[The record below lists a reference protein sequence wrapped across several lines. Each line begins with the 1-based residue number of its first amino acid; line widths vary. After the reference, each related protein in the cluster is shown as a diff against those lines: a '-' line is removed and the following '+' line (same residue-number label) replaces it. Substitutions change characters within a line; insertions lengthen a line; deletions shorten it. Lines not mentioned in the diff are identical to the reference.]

1 MDDFKNKVAV
11 VTGAASGIGNAL
23 AEKCLSE
30 GMHVVLAD
38 IEEEA
43 LQKAT
48 SQFQS
53 QGFNSLLPVVT
64 NVSIRSEIEALAAKA
79 VDEFGGVHLLFNNAG
94 VGAGGNTRDTTYD
107 DWEWVMGVN
116 LWSVIYGLKTFIP
129 IMEAQ
134 AGDCHIVNTASV
146 AGLVYGSGSAPYA
159 VTKHG
164 VVAITEA
171 TYISHMERGS
181 NVGAS
186 VLCPGFTSTNI
197 LESARNRPEE
207 LSDVSEIPLTPEA
220 GVFMEEFRQRVING
234 LPPAD
239 LATMV
244 FQGIRN
250 KSLYIL
256 TADEFNDTILERAK
270 NITEGFNR

>member
-1 MDDFKNKVAV
+1 MEDFKNKVAV

-43 LQKAT
+43 LKKAT
-48 SQFQS
+48 SKFQS

-64 NVSIRSEIEALAAKA
+64 NVSIRTEIEALAAKA

-94 VGAGGNTRDTTYD
+94 VGAGGSTRDATYD
-107 DWEWVMGVN
+107 DWEWVIGVN

-134 AGDCHIVNTASV
+134 EGDCHIVNTASV
-146 AGLVYGSGSAPYA
+146 AGLVYGGGSAPYA
-159 VTKHG
+159 VTKHA

-171 TYISHMERGS
+171 TYGSHMERGS

-197 LESARNRPEE
+197 MESGRNRPEE
-207 LSDVSEIPLTPEA
+207 LSDISEIALTPEA
-220 GVFMEEFRQRVING
+220 EVFKEEFRQRVING

-270 NITEGFNR
+270 YITEGFVR